1 MFFLL
6 RLAFW
11 LGIVLFFLPSGAARP
26 GAATNA
32 VGASDTIAA
41 ASATVG
47 DLRQFCRRQPGACTV
62 GSQVAT
68 EIGHTVQLTAKTLYG
83 LLTEALARSEAP
95 SLARGSRAGSQSKSA
110 QSAAEKASQNTLK
123 PADLAPAWRRPP
135 SRNDGKVST

>member
-11 LGIVLFFLPSGAARP
+11 LGIVLIFLPSGAARP

-41 ASATVG
+41 AAATIG
-47 DLRQFCRRQPGACTV
+47 DLRQFCSRQPGACAV

-68 EIGHTVQLTAKTLYG
+68 EIGHTLQLAAKALHG
-83 LLTEALARSEAP
+83 LLTEALVRPEAP
-95 SLARGSRAGSQSKSA
+95 SLARARRTASESKSA
-110 QSAAEKASQNTLK
+110 QSAAEKASQNTLR
-123 PADLAPAWRRPP
+123 PTDLAPAWRRP